1 MSLIHLKIVKLRPL
15 VASKLLW
22 VLRLNFSA
30 FPVDEELES
39 LVPIILHLP
48 NVWSFQYYYDNITLA
63 SLLDTF
69 GYFEQELL
77 QSSYPV
83 SMAVE
88 EQLSSNLDSLRDEVK
103 TGQKDLQAEFEAF

>member
-77 QSSYPV
+77 QSSHPV
-83 SMAVE
+83 SMVFCISSSSLCA
-88 EQLSSNLDSLRDEVK
+88 LSHPKHL
-103 TGQKDLQAEFEAF
+103 